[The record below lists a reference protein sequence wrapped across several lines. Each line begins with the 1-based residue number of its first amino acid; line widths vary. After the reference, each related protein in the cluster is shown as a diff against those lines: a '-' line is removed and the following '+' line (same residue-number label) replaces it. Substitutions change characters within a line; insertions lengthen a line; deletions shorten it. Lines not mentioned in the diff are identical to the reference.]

1 MRKRLFGAL
10 AIVGATAQ
18 LIGCSASPAGP
29 DVTPAFDKGGTQT
42 TGSTSAQEGGTL
54 SAPTDSTATA
64 GGGTSRGGVFIGPG
78 A

>member
-1 MRKRLFGAL
+1 MRRRLFGAL

-18 LIGCSASPAGP
+18 LIGCSASPAEP
-29 DVTPAFDKGGTQT
+29 EVAPAFDKGGTQT
-42 TGSTSAQEGGTL
+42 TGITSAQGGGTQP
-54 SAPTDSTATA
+54 APADSTAT

>member
-29 DVTPAFDKGGTQT
+29 EGPAFDKGSTQT
-42 TGSTSAQEGGTL
+42 TGITSAQEGGTL
-54 SAPTDSTATA
+54 PAPADSTATT